1 MSQSHG
7 GPLEQVTSLKLK
19 LGLLVAASVT
29 VASVLA
35 TLGAESV
42 PPLLSIPVTVVVAL
56 GVTQLLATGMTA
68 PLRQMTL
75 AARRMAAGDYDVRVE
90 TGSTD
95 EVGELARAFNR
106 MAAEL
111 ATVDRQR
118 RDLVATVSHELR
130 TPLSALVAVL
140 ENLVDGVGTTDP
152 ATLSVALGQAERLG
166 GLVEDL
172 LDLSRVDA
180 GVVPLERENV
190 HLAALVGQVVAE
202 ASTAVG
208 AAAEPAARGV
218 AISAEVPG
226 GLVVAADPRRLHQL
240 IANLLDNAVRHS
252 PAGGTVRVVA
262 GTDATTT
269 WLEVSDEGPGIDPV
283 DRERVFERYGT
294 ASTGGGT
301 GLGLAI
307 ARWVA
312 DLHGGRIALL
322 DPADGVGARC
332 RVELPTS
339 PPPEGTPAMSTS
351 TPTSPQAVPV
361 APSVPSLTDGV
372 FGSFWRER
380 APQGRPWVVGAALLV
395 GLLAAVTL
403 PFEPTG
409 LATTVVLLAAGGLA
423 AALSP
428 FRRDP
433 FSWACGL
440 LAAGFAVLLTLRAAE
455 WIGALGFLAA
465 LALVVAGL
473 TRARSFLGLV
483 LGGLAWPLSAVR
495 GLPWLGRSLRGLGG
509 ARGTGLA
516 LARTFVLMVLGL
528 LVFGALFASADAIFG
543 HWVQGVVPDV
553 GPRSIFRA
561 FVTVAVTG
569 VVLATAYL
577 ALNPPEV
584 EPALGRRP
592 LQRRFEWLA
601 PVLAVDAVFVL
612 FLLAQA
618 AAYFGGHDYV
628 LRTTG
633 LTYADYVHQG
643 FAQLTI
649 ATALTLLVVRAAAS
663 KARLDDAGDR
673 LWLRVSLGAL
683 CLLTLV
689 VVASALHRMALYQDA
704 YGYTALRLVVDTFE
718 LWLGVVVVGVL
729 AAGFGLRGWWVPRA
743 ALLSG
748 AAMLLALGLANP
760 DAWIARHNIE
770 RYHATGKV
778 DWDYL
783 RGLSA
788 DAVPILVKLPDQ
800 EAGCILR
807 DHPFTTGSWTSWNL
821 GRQRAR
827 DALHGGV
834 PATPSSCPGG

>member
-1 MSQSHG
+1 MSQHPQHHG

-19 LGLLVAASVT
+19 LGVLVAISVT
-29 VASVLA
+29 VAAVLA
-35 TLGAESV
+35 TLGAGSV
-42 PPLLSIPVTVVVAL
+42 PALLSVPVTVALAL

-75 AARRMAAGDYDVRVE
+75 AARRMAGGDYDVRVE
-90 TGSTD
+90 ATTTD

-130 TPLSALVAVL
+130 TPLAALVAVL

-152 ATLSVALGQAERLG
+152 ATLRVALGQAERLSD
-166 GLVEDL
+166 LVEDL

-180 GVVPLERENV
+180 GVVPLERED
-190 HLAALVGQVVAE
+190 LDLGALVAQVIAE
-202 ASTAVG
+202 ASAV
-208 AAAEPAARGV
+208 PRGV
-218 AISAEVPG
+218 EIEATVRD

-240 IANLLDNAVRHS
+240 VANLLDNALRHS
-252 PAGGTVRVVA
+252 PAGGTVTVA
-262 GTDATTT
+262 AGAGVADT
-269 WLEVSDEGPGIDPV
+269 WLEVSDQGPGVAPA
-283 DRERVFERYGT
+283 DREHVFERYGT

-322 DPADGVGARC
+322 DPADGTGARC

-339 PPPEGTPAMSTS
+339 PPPEGTPPMSTS
-351 TPTSPQAVPV
+351 TPTAQHPPV
-361 APSVPSLTDGV
+361 APTVPPLTDGL

-380 APQGRPWVVGAALLV
+380 APQGRPWVVAASLAV
-395 GLLAAVTL
+395 GLLAAATL

-409 LATTVVLLAAGGLA
+409 LATTVVLLAAGALA

-428 FRRDP
+428 WRRDP

-440 LAAGFAVLLTLRAAE
+440 LAAGFALLLTLRAAE

-465 LALVVAGL
+465 LVLVVAGL
-473 TRARSFLGLV
+473 TRVRTLLGLV
-483 LGGLAWPLSAVR
+483 LGGIAWPLCALR
-495 GLPWLGRSLRGLGG
+495 GLPWLGRSLRSLGG
-509 ARGTGLA
+509 ARGHGLA
-516 LARTFVLMVLGL
+516 VARTAVLVALGL
-528 LVFGALFASADAIFG
+528 LVFGALFASADAIVG
-543 HWVQGVVPDV
+543 QWVQAVVPDI
-553 GPRSIFRA
+553 GPRLVFRS

-569 VVLATAYL
+569 LLLATAYL
-577 ALNPPEV
+577 ALNPPDV
-584 EPALGRRP
+584 EPAVVRRP

-601 PVLAVDAVFVL
+601 PVLAVDAVFVV

-649 ATALTLLVVRAAAS
+649 ATALTLLVVRAAAA
-663 KARLDDAGDR
+663 KARLDRPGDR
-673 LWLRVSLGAL
+673 LWLRLALGAL

-704 YGYTALRLVVDTFE
+704 YGYTALRLVVDAFE
-718 LWLGVVVVGVL
+718 LWLGVVVVGVIV
-729 AAGFGLRGWWVPRA
+729 AGVGLRGWWLPRM
-743 ALLSG
+743 ALLTG
-748 AAMLLALGLANP
+748 AGMLLALGLANP
-760 DAWIARHNIE
+760 DAWIAEHNIE
-770 RYHATGKV
+770 RYRATGKV
-778 DWDYL
+778 DWAYL

-788 DAVPILVKLPDQ
+788 DAVPTLAELPR
-800 EAGCILR
+800 EELR
-807 DHPFTTGSWTSWNL
+807 CVLAEHQLTTGTWTSWNL
-821 GRQRAR
+821 GRERAQE
-827 DALHGGV
+827 AVAPLHLPKSTV
-834 PATPSSCPGG
+834 CP